1 MACHPGRGEGTAA
14 GGWRLNDSATST
26 LDDALAL
33 TAAMHAAALRDDWPE
48 LAALDA
54 RRRVL
59 VEQAC
64 ARPNLDA
71 DGLKLLQVRNDALIA
86 LVRNRRERLA
96 DEWRNS
102 RHSQRALRDYQSTAR
117 DQGA

>member
-1 MACHPGRGEGTAA
+1 
-14 GGWRLNDSATST
+14 LNDSAASA

-33 TAAMHAAALRDDWPE
+33 TAAMHAAALRDDWSG

-64 ARPNLDA
+64 ARPNLDS
-71 DGLKLLQVRNDALIA
+71 DGLALLLARNDALIA
-86 LVRNRRERLA
+86 LVRNRRESLA
-96 DEWRNS
+96 DEWRDS
-102 RHSQRALRDYQSTAR
+102 QHSQRAMRDYQSIAR
-117 DQGA
+117 DQGAS

>member
-1 MACHPGRGEGTAA
+1 MSDTAI
-14 GGWRLNDSATST
+14 SA

-33 TAAMHAAALRDDWPE
+33 TAAMHAAALRDDWTV

-54 RRRVL
+54 RRRML
-59 VEQAC
+59 VERAC
-64 ARPNLDA
+64 AQPNLDGDRLA
-71 DGLKLLQVRNDALIA
+71 LLRERNDALIA

-96 DEWRNS
+96 DEWRDS
-102 RHSQRALRDYQSTAR
+102 RHSQRALRDYQSIAR